1 MVETVQVPG
10 PILTLCPQRS
20 LGLGRGAAGS
30 IGSMHAKMST
40 VVGQVLDWNSMLPI
54 FMRTYRESF
63 TQDELDGMTAFYKT
77 PAGQAVV
84 KKMQQIQRE
93 TVQEL
98 KDLPAK

>member
-1 MVETVQVPG
+1 
-10 PILTLCPQRS
+10 
-20 LGLGRGAAGS
+20 
-30 IGSMHAKMST
+30 
-40 VVGQVLDWNSMLPI
+40 MLPI